1 MYILLP
7 TKISVVFYNK
17 SEDRRA
23 KLISLLTHTK
33 IHHCSIILERD
44 DEIIELASDK
54 RHRAKFVDRAVMEK
68 LYSKPIAMIDMGE
81 RNVSIK
87 QLTDFLKDPYVGD
100 ARSLLF
106 WYFIGR
112 YLFPR
117 LLPPSCALITCYL
130 LRLCGFKVNDHIEP
144 KTLYK
149 EILQCS

>member
-1 MYILLP
+1 MYVLLP
-7 TKISVVFYNK
+7 TKVSVVFYDR
-17 SEDRRA
+17 SVDRRT
-23 KLISLLTHTK
+23 KLISLLTQTK

-44 DEIIELASDK
+44 GEIIELASDK
-54 RHRAKFVDRAVMEK
+54 RHRAKFVDRAVIER
-68 LYSKPIAMIDMGE
+68 LYPKTIATIDMGE
-81 RNVSIK
+81 ASVSIK
-87 QLTDFLKDPYVGD
+87 QLTDFLKNPYIGD

-130 LRLCGFKVNDHIEP
+130 LRLCGFKVKNHIEP

-149 EILQCS
+149 ELKQCN